1 MLVLEHLTKI
11 ILRMSSMSTSGASE
25 GLALRM
31 ERLHVHYGQ
40 REALCDVNLAL
51 PVGSTLAIIGPNGS
65 GKTTLVR
72 TILGLAHPSEGRL
85 EVYPGQQELELGYVP
100 QARRHDIRF
109 PATVTDLITAAH
121 RRGWPFRTSSA
132 KAVQAV
138 LDQVRGT
145 HLANRSIHELSGGEL
160 QRAML
165 ARALV
170 RNPHLLVLDEPAT
183 GIDAEGSSDLY
194 AILDAYHDTHPRA
207 TVVMVTHDLDAA
219 RHHAS
224 HVLVLQRGQIAF
236 GAPHEVLTESVLRSV
251 FGHEGHEHAHV
262 QPTVMG
268 GAVPDA
274 GSSPTN
280 GPVA

>member
-1 MLVLEHLTKI
+1 
-11 ILRMSSMSTSGASE
+11 MSTSEASK

-85 EVYPGQQELELGYVP
+85 DVYPGQKDLVLGYVP

-121 RRGWPFRTSSA
+121 RRGWPFGKASTE
-132 KAVQAV
+132 AVQSV
-138 LDQVRGT
+138 LEQVRGM
-145 HLANRSIHELSGGEL
+145 HLADRSIHELSGGEL

-194 AILDAYHDTHPRA
+194 AILDAYHDSHPRA

-236 GAPHEVLTESVLRSV
+236 GAPQEVLTEAVLRSV

-262 QPTVMG
+262 HP
-268 GAVPDA
+268 A
-274 GSSPTN
+274 GWRGLPPAAGLSPTN
-280 GPVA
+280 PPVT